1 MKTKLHPVERNVGIR
16 EKCESSRLHVC
27 EKIKVSHTFSNLVT
41 KNVAK
46 TVLIVT
52 ISVLIVMFDSS
63 SCYSIYDKEYIGR
76 ITEHFGSR

>member
-27 EKIKVSHTFSNLVT
+27 EKIYFTDLLSY
-41 KNVAK
+41 
-46 TVLIVT
+46 
-52 ISVLIVMFDSS
+52 
-63 SCYSIYDKEYIGR
+63 YSIYDKEYIGR